1 VNAEAQL
8 QKAIR
13 RLEAAHVAFDKA
25 RDELGAAREEL
36 RRAQLAPEAE
46 DKPEKVRLVE
56 RPR

>member
-13 RLEAAHVAFDKA
+13 RLESAHAAFDKA

-36 RRAQLAPEAE
+36 RRAQLALEAE
-46 DKPEKVRLVE
+46 GRPEKVRLVE